1 MGYRGKQPRS
11 SLQEPSLR
19 AALPLPNQYFIVT
32 SPSCLLFF
40 PLSWQGSSP
49 ALSFIKG
56 LDYNYP
62 N

>member
-49 ALSFIKG
+49 ALSFIK
-56 LDYNYP
+56 D
-62 N
+62 